1 MHPLRVAALAA
12 AIGLVASA
20 ARAADYS
27 RSLTAGTVPVAVT
40 MLPAASGGRT
50 SLMIVS
56 ADAAGAP
63 SGWCTFRAN
72 TTPGP
77 GVPGSFEIVAGAP
90 GFDRQLPANIPQ
102 APLVCAPLP
111 NSTTDLTIE
120 ANQ

>member
-1 MHPLRVAALAA
+1 MKHLRFAALCAA
-12 AIGLVASA
+12 MGLVASG

-27 RSLTAGTVPVAVT
+27 RSLTSGAAVVAVT
-40 MLPAASGGRT
+40 VLPTTGGRT
-50 SLMIVS
+50 SIMAVS

-63 SGWCTFRAN
+63 SVWCTFRAN

-90 GFDRQLPANIPQ
+90 GFDRQLPAQIPQ
-102 APLVCAPLP
+102 AALVCAAQA
-111 NSTTDLTIE
+111 NTTSNLTIE